1 MSQNSRRVRKRD
13 RFRQIFT
20 SGETSSSNLQLPV
33 PTTALRLDS
42 VATVIT
48 TATQPDPPPLSS
60 VAPTQSP
67 SQKRWNDALQKLSK
81 NEQQVIMRLQPQ
93 QAESNFSMDS
103 IVLELRTKQQACTES
118 SYKFEFQGRQLIL
131 RDVAEKAI
139 NWINKFKEV
148 GDVAVNFDPVH
159 AALPWAGVRFLLQVP
174 ISLL

>member
-13 RFRQIFT
+13 RFRRIFT

-48 TATQPDPPPLSS
+48 TATQPDPPLSP
-60 VAPTQSP
+60 VATTQSP
-67 SQKRWNDALQKLSK
+67 SQKCWNDALQRLSK
-81 NEQQVIMRLQPQ
+81 DEQQVIMRLQPQ
-93 QAESNFSMDS
+93 QADSNFSMDS
-103 IVLELRTKQQACTES
+103 IVLELRTKQQACTEN
-118 SYKFEFQGRQLIL
+118 SYKFEFQGRRLIL

-148 GDVAVNFDPVH
+148 GDVAANFDPVH

-174 ISLL
+174 ITLL